1 MNLPLRVF
9 YGFAKLNN
17 TVKKAELVVV
27 FENGSNNPERNDTFI
42 NKAMIVVYKR
52 FQTEGEVI
60 DASASNRMFTKY
72 GQFIDERPW
81 KGDFEKLLQMNFE
94 ADSNNVSL
102 EERNLIREKLREEY
116 YRYFKRKPLQQLQ
129 LEL

>member
-1 MNLPLRVF
+1 LNLHVY
-9 YGFAKLNN
+9 YGFTKLKPSI
-17 TVKKAELVVV
+17 TKPELVAV
-27 FENGSNNPERNDTFI
+27 FENERHNGAKNDLYI
-42 NKAMIVVYKR
+42 SRLMITVHSR
-52 FQTEGEVI
+52 FQTEGEAI
-60 DASASNRMFTKY
+60 DASVSSRMFTKY
-72 GQFIDERPW
+72 SQFIDERPW

-102 EERNLIREKLREEY
+102 EERNIIREKLREEY